1 MPQLVPPMLARLSS
15 HLPAPDD
22 AYAYELKWD
31 GIRAI
36 AFLDRGRIRL
46 QSRNLLDLTLQYPEL
61 QPLARALRGHQAIL
75 DGEIV
80 ALSQSGAPSFELLQK
95 RLGLD
100 ARNVVNRMSEVTAT
114 YMIFDL
120 LHADGRNLMPLPYT
134 QRREKLAKLK
144 IGGSAWQTT
153 PWRAG
158 GGAHV
163 FETSRKFQFE
173 GIVAKRLDSPY
184 EPGSR
189 NGAWI
194 KIKNVKRQE
203 FVIGGWTPGEG
214 RRTESIGALL
224 AGYYDLPRAR
234 AMKLNRRQKLIYAGK
249 IGTGFSDS
257 MLSQL
262 QQLFRPL
269 HADSSPFESSPE
281 IPRRAQFVRP
291 RLVGEVEF
299 TEWTQAGILRHPSFK
314 GLRTDKDPRDI
325 IREEPID

>member
-1 MPQLVPPMLARLSS
+1 
-15 HLPAPDD
+15 
-22 AYAYELKWD
+22 
-31 GIRAI
+31 
-36 AFLDRGRIRL
+36 
-46 QSRNLLDLTLQYPEL
+46 
-61 QPLARALRGHQAIL
+61 
-75 DGEIV
+75 
-80 ALSQSGAPSFELLQK
+80 
-95 RLGLD
+95 
-100 ARNVVNRMSEVTAT
+100 
-114 YMIFDL
+114 
-120 LHADGRNLMPLPYT
+120 MPLPYT

-234 AMKLNRRQKLIYAGK
+234 AMKLNRRQKLLYAGK

-257 MLSQL
+257 VLSQL

-269 HADSSPFESSPE
+269 HTDSSPFEFSPE